1 MEKLINEFSIG
12 LFFWQTL
19 LFLVLLFLL
28 RKFAWKPILKAV
40 NSREENIQDAL
51 DMAVKTKAEMKKLQT
66 QNENLVK
73 EARVE
78 RDQMIKEA
86 KETGNKLVEDS
97 KNKAKEEADKIIEN
111 AMASITSEKNAAIAE
126 LIRKALI
133 SSSLAAGAAS
143 IHISLPLRTRYLAT
157 FSISSEKISLAALQ
171 LAWQVV
177 KTR

>member
-1 MEKLINEFSIG
+1 MEKLLNEFSIG
-12 LFFWQTL
+12 MFFWQTL

-28 RKFAWKPILKAV
+28 RKFAWKPILNAV
-40 NSREENIQDAL
+40 NSREENIQEAL

-97 KNKAKEEADKIIEN
+97 KKKAKEEADKIIEN
-111 AMASITSEKNAAIAE
+111 ARASINSEKNAAIAE
-126 LIRKALI
+126 LKGQVASVAIEIAEKVLRENL
-133 SSSLAAGAAS
+133 SSSDKQKTLASKLAED
-143 IHISLPLRTRYLAT
+143 ISLN
-157 FSISSEKISLAALQ
+157 
-171 LAWQVV
+171 
-177 KTR
+177 

>member
-12 LFFWQTL
+12 MFFWQTL

-66 QNENLVK
+66 QNENFVK

-86 KETGNKLVEDS
+86 KETGTRLVEDS
-97 KNKAKEEADKIIEN
+97 KKKAKEEADKIIEN
-111 AMASITSEKNAAIAE
+111 ARASITSEKNAAISELKGQVASVALEIAE
-126 LIRKALI
+126 KVLREEL
-133 SSSLAAGAAS
+133 SSSDKQKMLASKLAED
-143 IHISLPLRTRYLAT
+143 ISLN
-157 FSISSEKISLAALQ
+157 
-171 LAWQVV
+171 
-177 KTR
+177 

>member
-12 LFFWQTL
+12 LFFWQTV

-28 RKFAWKPILKAV
+28 RRFAWKPILKAV
-40 NSREENIQDAL
+40 NSREDTIQDAL

-78 RDQMIKEA
+78 RDLMIKEA

-97 KNKAKEEADKIIEN
+97 KTKAKEEAAKIMEN
-111 AMASITSEKNAAIAE
+111 AMASITSEKNVAIAE
-126 LIRKALI
+126 LKGQVASVALEIAEKVIREEL
-133 SSSLAAGAAS
+133 SSSDKQKTLASKLAED
-143 IHISLPLRTRYLAT
+143 ISLN
-157 FSISSEKISLAALQ
+157 
-171 LAWQVV
+171 
-177 KTR
+177 

>member
-126 LIRKALI
+126 LKGQVASVALEI
-133 SSSLAAGAAS
+133 AEKVLREELSSSDKQKVLASKLAED
-143 IHISLPLRTRYLAT
+143 ISLN
-157 FSISSEKISLAALQ
+157 
-171 LAWQVV
+171 
-177 KTR
+177 

>member
-40 NSREENIQDAL
+40 NSREENIQEAL

-86 KETGNKLVEDS
+86 KETGNRLVEDS
-97 KNKAKEEADKIIEN
+97 KKKAKEEADKIIEN
-111 AMASITSEKNAAIAE
+111 ARASITSEKNAAIAE
-126 LIRKALI
+126 LKGQVGSIALEI
-133 SSSLAAGAAS
+133 AEKVLREELSSSDKQKMLASKLAED
-143 IHISLPLRTRYLAT
+143 ISLN
-157 FSISSEKISLAALQ
+157 
-171 LAWQVV
+171 
-177 KTR
+177 